1 MITFNNSPLQASE
14 LLSLYRELAL
24 RAFSPVTLA
33 VHSIMEQEKQMPALQ
48 SLVFLM
54 CSLYHTPQKYTIVP
68 DRILT
73 VP

>member
-14 LLSLYRELAL
+14 LLLLYREPAL
-24 RAFSPVTLA
+24 RAFSPVTPA
-33 VHSIMEQEKQMPALQ
+33 VHSIMAQEKQMPALQ

-54 CSLYHTPQKYTIVP
+54 CLLYHNCIKYTII
-68 DRILT
+68 RSGILT